1 MAFLLNQSVVYPM
14 HGVGTITDIRTKEFN
29 GQNIDYYEIH
39 FPFSDMIFMVPVAKV
54 DDFGIRALVSRE
66 KVEEVFDV
74 IKDFEGQ
81 IDSKKIKDGGHE
93 FYKKSDILDTAK
105 LYKFLYKKSTQKELP
120 FYEKRILNDFELIL
134 EHEISLALQISF
146 EEAKEK
152 IKNILVDSKKA

>member
-1 MAFLLNQSVVYPM
+1 MN
-14 HGVGTITDIRTKEFN
+14 FN
-29 GQNIDYYEIH
+29 
-39 FPFSDMIFMVPVAKV
+39 
-54 DDFGIRALVSRE
+54 
-66 KVEEVFDV
+66 
-74 IKDFEGQ
+74 
-81 IDSKKIKDGGHE
+81 
-93 FYKKSDILDTAK
+93 KKSDILDTAK